1 MKDKLIL
8 ADGTVIELE
17 AGASLSSLGVL
28 SESKEKMLETWELL
42 TVDNLATAQIK
53 NGNDL
58 VVANY
63 TNLVL
68 VSETSKIQ
76 SDGTVY
82 TRFHLR
88 EKTQE
93 ELMLEELTADMQ
105 ALNETIGGAE

>member
-8 ADGTVIELE
+8 ADGTIIELE
-17 AGASLSSLGVL
+17 TGASLSSLGVL

>member
-1 MKDKLIL
+1 MKDKMIL
-8 ADGTVIELE
+8 SDGTVIELE
-17 AGASLSSLGVL
+17 AGASLSSIGVL
-28 SESKEKMLETWELL
+28 SETQEKMLETWKLL
-42 TVDNLATAQIK
+42 NDENLKTVQVK

-63 TNLVL
+63 TNLTL

-82 TRFHLR
+82 TRFNLH

-93 ELMLEELTADMQ
+93 ELDIEELKGDMQ

>member
-8 ADGTVIELE
+8 ADGTVIDLE
-17 AGASLSSLGVL
+17 VGASLSSIGVL
-28 SESKEKMLETWELL
+28 SESKEKMLETWNLL
-42 TVDNLATAQIK
+42 TDENLKTVQVK

-63 TNLVL
+63 TNLTL
-68 VSETSKIQ
+68 VSETSRIQ
-76 SDGTVY
+76 GDGTVY
-82 TRFHLR
+82 TRFNMR

-93 ELMLEELTADMQ
+93 ELDIEELKEDMQ